1 MILYGQPIIGLGVP
15 SAVAFTAS
23 PGVDDGDIV
32 IDIDTLPVSWGD
44 LTVPGDDAG
53 IAGTLEWW
61 NDYDGWIT
69 LTATPA
75 TGLYTVNVIP
85 SLWGDT
91 IDIRVRGISDSD
103 QVGVSATDSVIVPGT
118 DTAFELYTDDLG
130 VPYTTDFGQPYYR
143 I

>member
-1 MILYGQPIIGLGVP
+1 LNVP
-15 SAVAFTAS
+15 SAVAFTAA
-23 PGVDDGDIV
+23 PGVDDGDVV

-44 LTVPGDDAG
+44 LTVRDDGLGVAG
-53 IAGTLEWW
+53 ILQWW

-69 LTATPA
+69 LVSTPA
-75 TGLYTVNVIP
+75 TGLYTVNVVP

-91 IDIRVRGISDSD
+91 IDIRVRGVSDGGLI
-103 QVGVSATDSVIVPGT
+103 GVSATDSVIVPGT